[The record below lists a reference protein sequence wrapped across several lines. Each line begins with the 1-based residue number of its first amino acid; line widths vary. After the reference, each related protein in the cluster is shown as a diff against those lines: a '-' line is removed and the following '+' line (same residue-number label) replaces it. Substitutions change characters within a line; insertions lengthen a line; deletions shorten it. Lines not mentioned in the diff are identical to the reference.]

1 MQKLEHIGIAVKN
14 LEGANRLF
22 ARLLGRDHYKIESVE
37 SEHVDTSFFEI
48 GGVKIELLQATDDA
62 SPIARFVDKR
72 GEGIHHLAF
81 EVADIRESILHYQQ
95 LGFELVNSEPKKGAD
110 NKWVCFLHPKS
121 ANGVLIELCQTV

>member
-14 LEGANRLF
+14 LEGANKLF